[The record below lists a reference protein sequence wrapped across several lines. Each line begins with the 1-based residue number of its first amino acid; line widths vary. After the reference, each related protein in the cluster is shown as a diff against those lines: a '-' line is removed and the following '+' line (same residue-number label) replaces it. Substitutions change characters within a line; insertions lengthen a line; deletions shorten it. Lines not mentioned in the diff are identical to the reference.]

1 MENVGDTSAVET
13 RLPIALVSV
22 YIAVGLIV
30 AQQHH
35 YFSNLGTFKKVASAF
50 FAVLLWGLVLL
61 GVNVQFKV
69 TWFKFTWVDI

>member
-1 MENVGDTSAVET
+1 MENLLDTRVAKN
-13 RLPIALVSV
+13 RLAIIFFSV
-22 YIAVGLIV
+22 YFAVGLIV

-50 FAVLLWGLVLL
+50 FAVLWWWLVLL

-69 TWFKFTWVDI
+69 TWVDI